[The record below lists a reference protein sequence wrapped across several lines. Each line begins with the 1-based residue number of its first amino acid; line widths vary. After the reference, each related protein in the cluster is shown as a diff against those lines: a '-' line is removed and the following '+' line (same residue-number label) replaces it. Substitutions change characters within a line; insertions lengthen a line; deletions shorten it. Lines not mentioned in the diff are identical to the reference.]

1 MYLWA
6 DWNVC
11 SEKLFDWDL
20 CLRETDQLICNI
32 NELTNSYIVR
42 AFTESYFQK
51 NIVVCSWIPFCKK
64 GSYRKETSQLIC
76 NTNSVGFCWK
86 TLLHRL
92 WLTSPSRMDFFF
104 FVFFCFNMLHVSS
117 KLCLNLCS
125 RKWLRPSRDL
135 ISYLMPLGLRQL
147 NRLLGDGLTNCSK
160 EVELR
165 I

>member
-1 MYLWA
+1 
-6 DWNVC
+6 
-11 SEKLFDWDL
+11 
-20 CLRETDQLICNI
+20 
-32 NELTNSYIVR
+32 
-42 AFTESYFQK
+42 
-51 NIVVCSWIPFCKK
+51 
-64 GSYRKETSQLIC
+64 
-76 NTNSVGFCWK
+76 
-86 TLLHRL
+86 
-92 WLTSPSRMDFFF
+92 
-104 FVFFCFNMLHVSS
+104 MLHVSS